1 MNGILVCN
9 SKENSGKQ
17 RMIDSTGIYL
27 QQVNN
32 ILLRIINNHKLS
44 ELWFFFSS
52 ERWITSSFRVT
63 GLLVFLNHI
72 IYLGTDLK
80 TLCKDSHL

>member
-1 MNGILVCN
+1 MSGILVCN

-44 ELWFFFSS
+44 ELWFFSRLKDELPLPS
-52 ERWITSSFRVT
+52 E
-63 GLLVFLNHI
+63 LL
-72 IYLGTDLK
+72 
-80 TLCKDSHL
+80 DS

>member
-44 ELWFFFSS
+44 EPWFF
-52 ERWITSSFRVT
+52 
-63 GLLVFLNHI
+63 
-72 IYLGTDLK
+72 
-80 TLCKDSHL
+80 SHLKDELPLPSELLDS